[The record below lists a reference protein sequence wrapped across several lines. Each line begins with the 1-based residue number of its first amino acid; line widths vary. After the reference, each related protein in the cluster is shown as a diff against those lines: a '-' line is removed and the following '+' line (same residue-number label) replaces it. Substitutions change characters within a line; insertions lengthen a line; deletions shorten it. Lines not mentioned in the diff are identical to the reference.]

1 MNRLRDESGLDPISE
16 QGIGIL
22 RAVRPTASPPGL
34 RRKVWASLQQTS
46 IASPV
51 RARFSALRAMLVGVG
66 VGLLLFTATAAATIG
81 GRKLAARI
89 ERLWAPRAR
98 VGDAPTRLE
107 RTKTV
112 RVADAPSAPAEE
124 AFAPIGEANVSETAL
139 EQPQGRMPASAAPA
153 GHGAARASRAA
164 AVAAE
169 TSRERAQVWEALVAL
184 RRDHDANRAAALLN
198 HDLETNRHSVLRQ
211 EALALAIEAADSRGD
226 RAGAAQLARTYADE
240 FPAGRFKAFAQ
251 SHLDLRLDLNQ
262 KIARLPAS
270 SPKQ

>member
-16 QGIGIL
+16 KGIGIL
-22 RAVRPTASPPGL
+22 RAVRPTSSPAGL
-34 RRKVWASLQQTS
+34 KRKVWASLQQTS

-51 RARFSALRAMLVGVG
+51 RARSALRAVVVG
-66 VGLLLFTATAAATIG
+66 VGLLLFTATATATIG
-81 GRKLAARI
+81 GRKLVARI
-89 ERLWAPRAR
+89 ERLWGPRAR

-112 RVADAPSAPAEE
+112 RMAEAPSAPAV
-124 AFAPIGEANVSETAL
+124 ATFAPIGEANLSETAAA
-139 EQPQGRMPASAAPA
+139 PQGRMSAPPAPA

-226 RAGAAQLARTYADE
+226 RTGAAQLARVYTGE

-251 SHLDLRLDLNQ
+251 SHLDRRLDLNEER
-262 KIARLPAS
+262 ARLPAS

>member
-16 QGIGIL
+16 KGIGIL
-22 RAVRPTASPPGL
+22 RAVRPTSSPAGL
-34 RRKVWASLQQTS
+34 KRKVWASLQQTS

-51 RARFSALRAMLVGVG
+51 RARFSALRAVLVGVG

-124 AFAPIGEANVSETAL
+124 AFAPIGEANLAETAI
-139 EQPQGRMPASAAPA
+139 EPQGRVPAPPAPA

-211 EALALAIEAADSRGD
+211 EALALAIEAADGRGD
-226 RAGAAQLARTYADE
+226 RAGAAQLARTYTGE
-240 FPAGRFKAFAQ
+240 FPTGRFKAFAQ
-251 SHLDLRLDLNQ
+251 SHLDQRLDLNQ
-262 KIARLPAS
+262 KSARLPAP
-270 SPKQ
+270 SPKP

>member
-16 QGIGIL
+16 KGIGIL
-22 RAVRPTASPPGL
+22 RAVRPTSSPAGL
-34 RRKVWASLQQTS
+34 RRKVWSSLQQTS

-51 RARFSALRAMLVGVG
+51 RARFSALRVVVVG

-98 VGDAPTRLE
+98 VGDAPTRPE

-112 RVADAPSAPAEE
+112 RVAEAPSAPAGE
-124 AFAPIGEANVSETAL
+124 ALAPIDEAKVSATAV
-139 EQPQGRMPASAAPA
+139 EPQGRMPSPPAPA
-153 GHGAARASRAA
+153 GHGAVRASRAA

-184 RRDHDANRAAALLN
+184 RRDHDANRAAARLN

-226 RAGAAQLARTYADE
+226 RAGAAQLARTYVGE

-251 SHLDLRLDLNQ
+251 SHLELRLDLDQ
-262 KIARLPAS
+262 KSARLPAP